1 MKYGITRRPE
11 RFLDSFFD
19 DDFFTGFSYGKNV
32 DIYQEDGNYVVEVDL
47 PGFKKEEINLEF
59 KGDILTITANKTERE
74 EKEERNYLYRSRR
87 CQSFTRQIRFSE
99 IDKDNVAAN
108 FEDGILMVNLPVLK
122 HEETTNKIE
131 VK

>member
-1 MKYGITRRPE
+1 MKYGLTRRPE

-32 DIYQEDGNYVVEVDL
+32 DIYQAGENYVVEVDL

-59 KGDILTITANKTERE
+59 KGDILTITANKADTE
-74 EKEERNYLYRSRR
+74 EKEERNYFYKARR

-99 IDKDNVAAN
+99 IDGDNIGAN
-108 FEDGILMVNLPVLK
+108 FEDGVLNVTLPIIK
-122 HEETTNKIE
+122 HEETISKIE